1 LRREAY
7 ATVPASIR
15 TVAFAP
21 PALVEEQTVSADSK
35 SPLAQIAT
43 LLALAASSAA
53 MAQTESARLPGVVV
67 ESAALPP
74 ALRRAE
80 INTLSDAPMAE
91 TPLAA
96 EVIDAEDMRNRGVRS
111 LSQAVRGQP
120 SVSDAYNTVGF
131 IEALMVRG
139 FRLDSLLN
147 YRRDGLPVS
156 NYTPLAVEN
165 LEAIE
170 IVNGPAAVLGGGG
183 TPGGLVNYRLKR
195 PTAAPLAMVMAEVAE
210 RGTLLAQG
218 DFGGR
223 LAGGDFGYRINAS
236 ATERRPMPDDAD
248 GRRGFVSGWF
258 DWRAGPRTTLVAEF
272 DYSNVQQVS
281 VPGYGMLDSN
291 EDGVGDTLPPPITP
305 RRNLNAQPWSQ
316 PFESQT
322 LTGSLRW
329 QQQLAEQ
336 WNLELRAAG
345 QNIATDDRIAFPDG
359 CSAGPVYVYPGLC
372 ANGDVDVYDYRSDG
386 EKRRLATLD
395 ATVSGNARTGRVT
408 HELRFSARRTR
419 NTERYPMFQA
429 YNFVGFD
436 NVFAPV
442 VLPEDPQ
449 PSVLNPE
456 RSQTISELAVS
467 DVLRAGPGSLWLG
480 GRWSRIE
487 RDSALADG
495 SEAVGFDQR
504 FFTPWVALGW
514 QPWSGGFAYASYG
527 TGVELEAVPN
537 RPEQFVNPGA
547 VLPSLESRQVE
558 LGFKQIS
565 TAGHALTLA
574 LFSIDKPFGDDIE
587 QPDGRVLRVAGGRES
602 RHRGV
607 EASGVVV
614 AAPGL
619 RFEGRAA
626 WIDAKTIQAFDPA
639 LVGKKTTNVAPFGAS
654 LAALWQVTDMP
665 GLDLSGLFTYSAAK
679 PVTPDNSVE
688 LSPYWQLDLA
698 ATYRWAWSGARLTL
712 RGGVDNVTNNGYW
725 REAPTESWGG
735 IYLFPAQPRL
745 ARLSLAANW

>member
-1 LRREAY
+1 MTANHTFPLAK
-7 ATVPASIR
+7 VASLL
-15 TVAFAP
+15 AFALSG
-21 PALVEEQTVSADSK
+21 AA
-35 SPLAQIAT
+35 LAQ
-43 LLALAASSAA
+43 S
-53 MAQTESARLPGVVV
+53 QTTQLPGVVV
-67 ESAALPP
+67 ESTPPPP
-74 ALRRAE
+74 ALRRTE
-80 INTLSDAPMAE
+80 INTLSSAPMSE

-96 EVIDAEDMRNRGVRS
+96 EVIDAEDMRNRGVRT
-111 LSQAVRGQP
+111 LSQAIRGEP

-195 PTAAPLAMVMAEVAE
+195 PTAAPLAMLMAEVSE

-223 LAGGDFGYRINAS
+223 LADGDFGYRINAS
-236 ATERRPMPDDAD
+236 ATDRRPYPEQAD
-248 GRRGFVSGWF
+248 GRRGFASGWF
-258 DWRAGPRTTLVAEF
+258 DWRVGPRTLLVAEF
-272 DYSNVQQVS
+272 DYSDVRQVS
-281 VPGYGMLDSN
+281 VPGYGLLDSD
-291 EDGVGDTLPPPITP
+291 EDGIAEMLPAPITP

-316 PFESQT
+316 QFESRA
-322 LTGSLRW
+322 LAGSLRW

-336 WNLELRAAG
+336 WNFELRAAG
-345 QNIATDDRIAFPDG
+345 QNIRSNDRIAFPDG

-386 EKRRLATLD
+386 EKRRLATID
-395 ATVSGNARTGRVT
+395 ATVSGDARTGAVT

-442 VLPEDPQ
+442 VLPEDP
-449 PSVLNPE
+449 SLTVMNPE
-456 RSQTISELAVS
+456 RSQTISELAAS

-480 GRWSRIE
+480 GRWTRIE
-487 RDSALADG
+487 RNSALADG
-495 SEAVGFDQR
+495 SESVSFDQR

-514 QPWSGGFAYASYG
+514 QPWTGGFAYASYG
-527 TGVELEAVPN
+527 TGIELEAVPN
-537 RPEQFVNPGA
+537 RPDRYVNPGA

-558 LGFKQIS
+558 VGFKQVAS
-565 TAGHALTLA
+565 AGHALTLA
-574 LFSIDKPFGDDIE
+574 LFSIDKPYGDDIE
-587 QPDGRVLRVAGGRES
+587 QPDGRVLRAAGGRES

-607 EASGVVV
+607 EAGGVLI

-619 RFEGRAA
+619 RLEGRAA
-626 WIDAKTIQAFDPA
+626 WIDAKTVQAIDPA
-639 LVGKKTTNVAPFGAS
+639 LVGKKTTNVAPFAAS
-654 LAALWQVTDMP
+654 LGALWQVPGVT
-665 GLDLSGLFTYSAAK
+665 GLDVSGLFTYSAAK
-679 PVTPDNSVE
+679 PVTPDNAVE

-698 ATYRWAWSGARLTL
+698 AAYRWVWSGLRMTL
-712 RGGVDNVTNNGYW
+712 RGGVDNVTNKLYW